1 MRNTPTNLRQ
11 SQLDMAKQL
20 AGLIMDADLPKRLMA
35 ENVKLRAALLECK
48 HGAEYPDEL
57 GDIIDEALG
66 ASPVSRPDTSQQDQT
81 P

>member
-1 MRNTPTNLRQ
+1 MNT
-11 SQLDMAKQL
+11 AEQL

-35 ENVKLRAALLECK
+35 ENAKLRAALLECK

-57 GDIIDEALG
+57 GDIIDDALG
-66 ASPVSRPDTSQQDQT
+66 LAISRPNGGT